1 MTAAALENEPFTDAQ
16 LVAASRGGDREAFG
30 RLVRRYQGMVSG
42 MIYAYCGD
50 LHRSEDL
57 AQETF
62 ISAWKSLSALR
73 EPGKVAPWLYQTARR
88 HALDHLRGAAREKDR
103 LSHLHE
109 VQVPRAIASPA
120 QEALTSE
127 ERDLLWRILSEL
139 PQPYRETMVLYY
151 RQGQSSASVAEA
163 METTET
169 AVRQRLTRGRQML
182 REQVAGTLERNL
194 ERSSPSPA
202 FALAVVMALPAIVP
216 QTAKAMALGAVAK
229 GSAATGGSALGTLS
243 TLLGPFVAVAAGLQ
257 GFRAGLRGAKTLPER
272 RLIIRFG
279 IVLALVIAVGIVGF
293 NETPNICHHF
303 HLGASSMDLVL
314 SAAFLL
320 YTLGIVA
327 LTVWVRRRL
336 SVLRGDALESASPPS
351 CSQVKMPFWMILGMT
366 VGSLG
371 WMIGLAWPAGDT
383 LSVAITLLA
392 IVALTVLATYLFRG
406 RSAISATRLTLI
418 YILILFAFTTAMLNW
433 RFHDWLAVQRAL
445 SVAEVHRR
453 LPMWSMNV
461 LIITLF
467 VCAELLVLASMPLRK
482 GTTNSDNPR
491 SEDPGP
497 T

>member
-1 MTAAALENEPFTDAQ
+1 M
-16 LVAASRGGDREAFG
+16 
-30 RLVRRYQGMVSG
+30 RRYQGMVSG

-62 ISAWKSLSALR
+62 ISAWKSLPALR
-73 EPGKVAPWLYQTARR
+73 EPEKVASWLYQTARR
-88 HALDHLRGAAREKDR
+88 HALDHLRSLARERDR

-109 VQVPRAIASPA
+109 TQVPRTIPSPA

-127 ERDLLWRILSEL
+127 ERDFLWRILSEL
-139 PQPYRETMVLYY
+139 PQPYRETMVLFY

-182 REQVAGTLERNL
+182 REQIAGTLERNL
-194 ERSSPSPA
+194 ERSAPTPA

-216 QTAKAMALGAVAK
+216 QTARAMALGAVAK

-257 GFRAGLRGAKTLPER
+257 SFRAGLRGAKTLPER
-272 RLIIRFG
+272 RLIVRFG
-279 IVLALVIAVGIVGF
+279 LILALMIAVGIAGF
-293 NETPNICHHF
+293 ELIPNICRRF
-303 HLGASSMDLVL
+303 HLSDSSLDLVL
-314 SAAFLL
+314 SGAFLL
-320 YTLGIVA
+320 YTLVISA
-327 LTVWVRRRL
+327 LTVWARRRL

-351 CSQVKMPFWMILGMT
+351 CSQVKMPFWMIVGMT

-383 LSVAITLLA
+383 LSVAITVLA
-392 IVALTVLATYLFRG
+392 IVALTVLATHFYRG

-418 YILILFAFTTAMLNW
+418 YILALFAFTTAMLNW
-433 RFHDWLAVQRAL
+433 RFHGWLAVQRGL
-445 SVAEVHRR
+445 SLAEVHRR
-453 LPMWSMNV
+453 LPMWSLNV

-467 VCAELLVLASMPLRK
+467 VCAELLVLATMPLKK
-482 GTTNSDNPR
+482 GTPAK
-491 SEDPGP
+491 P
-497 T
+497 